1 MCGIAGI
8 VSPGKGWDLEAC
20 MARMLSSIT
29 HRGPDGQGL
38 HIDEGVALGHRR
50 LAIIDLT
57 QDGAQPML
65 NADGDLVL
73 VFNGEIYNYIELR
86 RDLEARGR
94 RFQSRSDTE
103 VLLQAYDEWGEGC
116 VSRLNGMWSFAI
128 LDKRRNLVFCS
139 RDRYG
144 EKPFYF
150 AHHDGAFCFASEIRQ
165 LLTLLPHRAANRDLL
180 NRFLIGITGEGIECS
195 FFRDVAKLPA
205 GHNLVHHIDRRKT
218 EITRYFDLT
227 TDEDVA
233 TAGFEEN
240 LERFRHLFD
249 QAVGIRMRSDVTV
262 GTCLSGGLDSSSIAA
277 LASGMVT
284 GGTGGRFSAITAG
297 STETGN
303 DEQHFAEMV
312 AGHLGLNWITTR
324 PTYDDF
330 VACMEDVV
338 AAQEEPFGSASIV
351 MQYQVMRAAAANGV
365 KVLLDGQG
373 GDEVFMGYERYF
385 VAHLRHVL
393 GQGHLWKAISDLRA
407 MNRNNALMD
416 ISTFAKYLVY
426 FSSPHIRSRR
436 IRNRS
441 WFLRDRPKRI
451 EGVHSY
457 SAAMASPFDLQK
469 FELETS
475 NLPPLLRFEDK
486 NAMWHSIET
495 RLPMLD
501 PDLVRF
507 ACSLPIDQKMHDG
520 WSKFI
525 LRRGAE
531 SRLPE
536 AICWRRDKIGFEA
549 PQASWIGRHREDMMA
564 AIRRSAI
571 LDEMVDLKRLEE
583 SNFAIDDASFWR
595 LYVAARWERTF
606 SVHDLV

>member
-1 MCGIAGI
+1 
-8 VSPGKGWDLEAC
+8 
-20 MARMLSSIT
+20 
-29 HRGPDGQGL
+29 
-38 HIDEGVALGHRR
+38 
-50 LAIIDLT
+50 
-57 QDGAQPML
+57 
-65 NADGDLVL
+65 
-73 VFNGEIYNYIELR
+73 
-86 RDLEARGR
+86 
-94 RFQSRSDTE
+94 
-103 VLLQAYDEWGEGC
+103 
-116 VSRLNGMWSFAI
+116 
-128 LDKRRNLVFCS
+128 
-139 RDRYG
+139 
-144 EKPFYF
+144 
-150 AHHDGAFCFASEIRQ
+150 
-165 LLTLLPHRAANRDLL
+165 
-180 NRFLIGITGEGIECS
+180 
-195 FFRDVAKLPA
+195 
-205 GHNLVHHIDRRKT
+205 
-218 EITRYFDLT
+218 
-227 TDEDVA
+227 
-233 TAGFEEN
+233 
-240 LERFRHLFD
+240 
-249 QAVGIRMRSDVTV
+249 
-262 GTCLSGGLDSSSIAA
+262 
-277 LASGMVT
+277 
-284 GGTGGRFSAITAG
+284 
-297 STETGN
+297 
-303 DEQHFAEMV
+303 MV

-393 GQGHLWKAISDLRA
+393 GQGHLWKAMSDIRA

-457 SAAMASPFDLQK
+457 SAAMASPFELQK

-571 LDEMVDLKRLEE
+571 LGEMVDLKRLEE

-595 LYVAARWERTF
+595 LYVAAKWERTF
-606 SVHDLV
+606 SVSDLG